1 MKLIRKKSCLII
13 YALFFAIFKPYFLP
27 TNMQQGIKILI
38 IMWCL
43 FLIAIKMK
51 PIRWINI
58 SLLYSGII
66 AISSYIAY
74 KNNYVSQ
81 STLLDGIF
89 YSICIY
95 VVYTIFEYL
104 CKKENIEYIMAC
116 ILDVSGLYAV
126 LTILSLFKPLY
137 IDDSGLSVYLF
148 GNKFLSSYY
157 LLFFLMTFY
166 SVYNIKI
173 KNNYT
178 WRIRFLFLALIC
190 LLFTVGAKCSTG
202 AIATIL
208 IIISLFVPDK
218 IKRVLKSPWI
228 VMGSMVASALFPTFM
243 TVIMNNSI
251 VRYIVVQVFHESVD
265 LNFRNV
271 IYNNHIFQLI
281 SKSFWYGYGY
291 NNTMMLDK
299 TNQVFSNA
307 QNALLEIILR
317 FGSIGAIILVITV
330 LYCFCKGAKSDCIE
344 GYVWLTYIYIIIGT
358 VEVSY
363 SWCFILSIF
372 LVRWGSKTRNNSVI
386 EYD

>member
-1 MKLIRKKSCLII
+1 
-13 YALFFAIFKPYFLP
+13 
-27 TNMQQGIKILI
+27 
-38 IMWCL
+38 
-43 FLIAIKMK
+43 
-51 PIRWINI
+51 
-58 SLLYSGII
+58 
-66 AISSYIAY
+66 
-74 KNNYVSQ
+74 
-81 STLLDGIF
+81 
-89 YSICIY
+89 
-95 VVYTIFEYL
+95 
-104 CKKENIEYIMAC
+104 
-116 ILDVSGLYAV
+116 
-126 LTILSLFKPLY
+126 
-137 IDDSGLSVYLF
+137 
-148 GNKFLSSYY
+148 
-157 LLFFLMTFY
+157 
-166 SVYNIKI
+166 
-173 KNNYT
+173 
-178 WRIRFLFLALIC
+178 
-190 LLFTVGAKCSTG
+190 
-202 AIATIL
+202 
-208 IIISLFVPDK
+208 
-218 IKRVLKSPWI
+218 
-228 VMGSMVASALFPTFM
+228 MGSMVASALFPTFM

-344 GYVWLTYIYIIIGT
+344 GYVWLTYIYIIIIGT

>member
-1 MKLIRKKSCLII
+1 MKLTRKKSCLII

-104 CKKENIEYIMAC
+104 CKKENIEDIMAC

-228 VMGSMVASALFPTFM
+228 VMGYMVASALFPTFM

-317 FGSIGAIILVITV
+317 FGSI
-330 LYCFCKGAKSDCIE
+330 
-344 GYVWLTYIYIIIGT
+344 
-358 VEVSY
+358 
-363 SWCFILSIF
+363 
-372 LVRWGSKTRNNSVI
+372 
-386 EYD
+386 